1 MGTTGSCDSGGCKQC
16 CEKKCQGPSEMQ
28 EYQPQNKKQML
39 KESVEMH
46 PPAAVKRS
54 EGENALEDVM
64 ADSYFARE
72 LEELRELMSKG
83 PDGDRPLFTFKSGA
97 TYKGQLKGNQRH
109 GFGCQEWPDGAAFTG
124 EWRENYAEGH
134 GQFIHADGDVFIGQW
149 RKSAAEGL
157 GLYVHKHGLTT
168 YRGQWVQDVQHGI
181 GVEEWEGGSRYDGQF
196 YWGKKQGYGVY
207 SWPDG
212 SLYMGQWDSNAIN
225 GYGHYMGKEGRQRVP
240 GLMARGC
247 DPRLRPIHLAGRPH
261 VSRPVRRRSEAR
273 IRHLH
278 LAGRPALRWLLAAWQ
293 AARLRDHEQN
303 RRNGPERGTLGPWAI
318 LPRSFAAFCGQQP
331 AGAGLLTCVHSC
343 S

>member
-225 GYGHYMGKEGRQRVP
+225 GYGHYMGKDGREFQGLWHEAVIHGCGRYTWPDGRTFQGQYADDQKHGFGTFTWQDGRRFDGFWQHGKQHGYGITSKTDGTVLKEGRWVRGQYFQDPSPLSADNNPPVP
-240 GLMARGC
+240 
-247 DPRLRPIHLAGRPH
+247 D
-261 VSRPVRRRSEAR
+261 S
-273 IRHLH
+273 
-278 LAGRPALRWLLAAWQ
+278 
-293 AARLRDHEQN
+293 
-303 RRNGPERGTLGPWAI
+303 
-318 LPRSFAAFCGQQP
+318 
-331 AGAGLLTCVHSC
+331 
-343 S
+343 